1 MEKKFD
7 YISEAKKV
15 FDKEIEALEKTRDA
29 LGKDFETILN
39 LILDCEGKLILTG
52 MGKPGHIATKMSA
65 TFASLGIP
73 SFFMHPGEAM
83 HGDLGMVEKKD
94 VVMLM
99 SYSGESEEV
108 TRLMPVLKEIGCKTI
123 AITGKPQST
132 LAQECQYHFFFPEF
146 EEACYLHLAPTSSTT
161 TLLVLGDALAVVA
174 SRAINYTR
182 DDFAQDLESTLGA
195 NYSQKKIVRHGKKIR
210 LDLWDTA
217 GQEKYRAIGRHFYK
231 DSYIVCLVYD
241 ITNKESFER
250 IKTVWYPELKEHGEK
265 TKILALV
272 GNKIDKYLDEQV
284 NEDDVKK
291 YAEEINA
298 INKRTSAMEGTNIED
313 LFNSLVDKYLKEIAG
328 MIIEE
333 EKIKIKKDDLK
344 NDKQKKKGCC

>member
-1 MEKKFD
+1 MDKKFD

-29 LGKDFETILN
+29 LGEDFETILN

-161 TLLVLGDALAVVA
+161 TLLVLGDTLAVVA

-182 DDFAQDLESTLGA
+182 DDFGLHHPAGALGKKLLVKVKNLMYSGDEDAVVLEGSTLHQAIVEMSKKGLSMVTIVDTETNIKGIITDGDLRRMLDKNVDVYNA
-195 NYSQKKIVRHGKKIR
+195 VIDDLMTKNPTTVDYREMAVNALQTMSDKKITCMPVV
-210 LDLWDTA
+210 D
-217 GQEKYRAIGRHFYK
+217 EE
-231 DSYIVCLVYD
+231 
-241 ITNKESFER
+241 NK
-250 IKTVWYPELKEHGEK
+250 
-265 TKILALV
+265 LV
-272 GNKIDKYLDEQV
+272 GTILMQDIFK
-284 NEDDVKK
+284 
-291 YAEEINA
+291 
-298 INKRTSAMEGTNIED
+298 
-313 LFNSLVDKYLKEIAG
+313 AG
-328 MIIEE
+328 IVR
-333 EKIKIKKDDLK
+333 
-344 NDKQKKKGCC
+344 

>member
-1 MEKKFD
+1 MNKKFD

-15 FDKEIEALEKTRDA
+15 FDKEIEALTKTRDA
-29 LGKDFETILN
+29 LGEDFETILN

-108 TRLMPVLKEIGCKTI
+108 TRLMPVLKEIGCTTI

-132 LAQECQYHFFFPEF
+132 LAQVCQYHFFFPEF

-182 DDFAQDLESTLGA
+182 DDFGLHHPAGALGKKLLVKVKNLMYSGDEDAVVLEGSTLHQAIVEMSKKGLSMVTIVDTETNIKGIITDGDLRRMLDKNVDVYNA
-195 NYSQKKIVRHGKKIR
+195 VVDDLMTKNPTTVDYREMAVNALQTMSDKKITCMPVV
-210 LDLWDTA
+210 D
-217 GQEKYRAIGRHFYK
+217 EE
-231 DSYIVCLVYD
+231 
-241 ITNKESFER
+241 NK
-250 IKTVWYPELKEHGEK
+250 
-265 TKILALV
+265 LV
-272 GNKIDKYLDEQV
+272 GTILMQDIFK
-284 NEDDVKK
+284 
-291 YAEEINA
+291 
-298 INKRTSAMEGTNIED
+298 
-313 LFNSLVDKYLKEIAG
+313 AG
-328 MIIEE
+328 IVR
-333 EKIKIKKDDLK
+333 
-344 NDKQKKKGCC
+344 

>member
-1 MEKKFD
+1 MDKKFD

-15 FDKEIEALEKTRDA
+15 FDKEIEALTKTRDA
-29 LGKDFETILN
+29 LGVDFETILN

-108 TRLMPVLKEIGCKTI
+108 TRLMPVLKEIGCTTI

-132 LAQECQYHFFFPEF
+132 LAKECQYHFFFPEF

-161 TLLVLGDALAVVA
+161 TLLVLGDALAVIA

-182 DDFAQDLESTLGA
+182 DDFGLHHPAGALGKKLLVKVKNLMYSGDEDAVVSEGSTLHQAIVEMSKKGLSMVTIVDA
-195 NYSQKKIVRHGKKIR
+195 ENNIKGIITDGDLRRMLDKNVDVYNAVVDDLMTKNPTTVDYREMAVNALQTMSDKKITCMPVV
-210 LDLWDTA
+210 D
-217 GQEKYRAIGRHFYK
+217 EE
-231 DSYIVCLVYD
+231 
-241 ITNKESFER
+241 NK
-250 IKTVWYPELKEHGEK
+250 
-265 TKILALV
+265 LV
-272 GNKIDKYLDEQV
+272 GTILMQDIFK
-284 NEDDVKK
+284 
-291 YAEEINA
+291 
-298 INKRTSAMEGTNIED
+298 
-313 LFNSLVDKYLKEIAG
+313 AG
-328 MIIEE
+328 IVR
-333 EKIKIKKDDLK
+333 
-344 NDKQKKKGCC
+344 